1 MGATSSRPPRPP
13 KTPTK
18 TVQHALRAGSERCR
32 AHCQPP
38 AHVGPSGCRRQDL
51 SSCVGMRLKTIQR
64 TQIGLQEQNTK
75 LNCACHMGM
84 SCALPWGSRF
94 EGPECNGGSGPP
106 HGMSSGHRMG
116 HLSGQLRSV
125 EATTLGN
132 AYGGRPGLGMAGTLR
147 CVACTPPPQTHT
159 QTVGPDYSTVLDMVS
174 PVGAVG
180 GGGGGGPPCGER
192 LGGRFGNGGER
203 LSPRRGKGGRAPN
216 AFLWVF
222 CWPRP

>member
-1 MGATSSRPPRPP
+1 MQSALSAAGPCGRLCLQAAKPFLVRW
-13 KTPTK
+13 
-18 TVQHALRAGSERCR
+18 HALEDDSEDINWSAGAE
-32 AHCQPP
+32 H
-38 AHVGPSGCRRQDL
+38 
-51 SSCVGMRLKTIQR
+51 K
-64 TQIGLQEQNTK
+64 TK
-75 LNCACHMGM
+75 LCLPHGHVMCLASSV
-84 SCALPWGSRF
+84 SCALPWGSRS

-116 HLSGQLRSV
+116 HLSGQLCSV
-125 EATTLGN
+125 EATTLGI

-147 CVACTPPPQTHT
+147 RVACTPPPQNTHT